1 MSFTRFFHLISY
13 LQYPLMAIALYFVFT
28 PYIMGIDIVAKN
40 PQLFFNAV
48 NKTLL
53 FMGLGISF
61 STLQDITKTQNRLS
75 RKVWESPRKGKAFII
90 FMCCQIVLLLG
101 FALYGYFV
109 TTNPKIKELSLG
121 TFVLAIGLISM
132 LKTGVEMFEHHRK
145 DKQS

>member
-13 LQYPLMAIALYFVFT
+13 LQYPLMAIALYFIFT
-28 PYIMGIDIVAKN
+28 PYIIGFDIVVKN

-53 FMGLGISF
+53 FAGLGISF
-61 STLQDITKTQNRLS
+61 STLQDTAKAQNKFS
-75 RKVWESPRKGKAFII
+75 RKIWESPRKGKAFII
-90 FMCCQIVLLLG
+90 FICCQIVLLLS

-121 TFVLAIGLISM
+121 TFVLAIGMISL
-132 LKTGVEMFEHHRK
+132 LKAGVEMYENHQK
-145 DKQS
+145 AKQS